1 MEKKEEKYHQM
12 WRLDFQAIYNTLES
26 QTIFVRGTPTQNNP
40 DWGQFTAPPAG
51 LPNYFPV

>member
-12 WRLDFQAIYNTLES
+12 WLDFQAIYNTLES
-26 QTIFVRGTPTQNNP
+26 QTIFVRGTPTQNNS